1 MNPAMSAELFKDMEP
16 MKSNPDR
23 DEVLIRAFYSVEPR
37 ELYPRE
43 YDNLIKYFS
52 EVIEWKRR

>member
-1 MNPAMSAELFKDMEP
+1 LFKDMEP
-16 MKSNPDR
+16 MKSNPDK